1 MYLRKATAVLWACN
15 TMTAWLHRGT
25 YEESLEPTDVQR
37 VNVTST
43 LISPF
48 FPLQMEKQQICS
60 LLQGSRSI
68 KATNQTGA
76 SLFLASTSAKHLVE
90 LWWL

>member
-1 MYLRKATAVLWACN
+1 
-15 TMTAWLHRGT
+15 
-25 YEESLEPTDVQR
+25 

-60 LLQGSRSI
+60 LLQGSRL
-68 KATNQTGA
+68 KRPTAC
-76 SLFLASTSAKHLVE
+76 LFLASTSVPNTSLNRGGSKLLSLSDFRADNIEMTLILAFVASGFLSLLVF
-90 LWWL
+90 

>member
-1 MYLRKATAVLWACN
+1 
-15 TMTAWLHRGT
+15 
-25 YEESLEPTDVQR
+25 

-76 SLFLASTSAKHLVE
+76 CLFLASTSAKHLVE
-90 LWWL
+90 L